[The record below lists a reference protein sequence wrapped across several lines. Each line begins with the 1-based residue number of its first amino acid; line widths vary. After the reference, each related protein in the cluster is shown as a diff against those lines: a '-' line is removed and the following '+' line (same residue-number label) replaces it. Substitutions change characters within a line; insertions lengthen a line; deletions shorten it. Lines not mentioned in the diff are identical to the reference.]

1 MIEKFYEKYSTEEQ
15 DVIVLIQKVLGAS
28 PFEDQWDMLATTLGM
43 VFCGDG
49 KVDVKKRQTELACF
63 IRRTQH
69 EKRMEQVQK
78 WTDLSYQ
85 STKIVGYICSKK
97 PHTRRIQ

>member
-28 PFEDQWDMLATTLGM
+28 PFEDQWDMLAMTLGM

-49 KVDVKKRQTELACF
+49 KVDVKKA
-63 IRRTQH
+63 
-69 EKRMEQVQK
+69 
-78 WTDLSYQ
+78 D
-85 STKIVGYICSKK
+85 
-97 PHTRRIQ
+97 

>member
-43 VFCGDG
+43 VFCEDG
-49 KVDVKKRQTELACF
+49 KVDVKKGRLNWLVSS
-63 IRRTQH
+63 
-69 EKRMEQVQK
+69 EKDGTGSKVDRFVISKRENCWIHMLQK
-78 WTDLSYQ
+78 TSHQ
-85 STKIVGYICSKK
+85 KNSMIGV
-97 PHTRRIQ
+97 